1 MSGCGEAFPGLY
13 NPSYPEDGPAPHT
26 ALEKGLGY
34 LVGDWEGVT
43 APRGSRVSLAGLFD
57 L

>member
-1 MSGCGEAFPGLY
+1 MSGCGEASPGLY
-13 NPSYPEDGPAPHT
+13 NPPYPEDGPAPHT
-26 ALEKGLGY
+26 ALERGLGY